1 MVGLL
6 NSKNG
11 KELYKNM
18 KIALN
23 TYEAANMLLN
33 DENGGWSY
41 AGSLAMI
48 EFLEDIELGLGEEME
63 LDMVAIRCD
72 YSEYESLQSW
82 LCDYYGAGLHDAL
95 KQAGI
100 DLEDDELE
108 DDDVIDEWIRSH
120 IYDHGTVIEFD
131 GGIIVSSF

>member
-1 MVGLL
+1 
-6 NSKNG
+6 
-11 KELYKNM
+11 M

-23 TYEAANMLLN
+23 TYEAADLLLN
-33 DENGGWSY
+33 DENANWTSSG
-41 AGSLAMI
+41 ALAMI

-63 LDMVAIRCD
+63 LDVVAIRCD
-72 YSEYESLQSW
+72 YSEYKSLQTW
-82 LCDYYGAGLHDAL
+82 LCEYYGAGLHDAL

-108 DDDVIDEWIRSH
+108 DSDVIDEWIRSH
-120 IYDHGTVIEFD
+120 IYDHGTVIEFN

>member
-1 MVGLL
+1 
-6 NSKNG
+6 
-11 KELYKNM
+11 M
-18 KIALN
+18 KITLN
-23 TYEAANMLLN
+23 TYEAADLLLN
-33 DENGGWSY
+33 DENGGWSH
-41 AGSLAMI
+41 AGSLAMVRY
-48 EFLEDIELGLGEEME
+48 LEDLEEDLGEE
-63 LDMVAIRCD
+63 LDLDVVAIRCD

-100 DLEDDELE
+100 DLEDDEMD

-120 IYDHGTVIEFD
+120 IQDHGQLIEFD

>member
-1 MVGLL
+1 
-6 NSKNG
+6 
-11 KELYKNM
+11 
-18 KIALN
+18 
-23 TYEAANMLLN
+23 MLLN
-33 DENGGWSY
+33 DENANWTSSG
-41 AGSLAMI
+41 ALAMI

-63 LDMVAIRCD
+63 LDIVAIRCD
-72 YSEYESLQSW
+72 YTEYESLQSW
-82 LCDYYGAGLHDAL
+82 LCEYYGSDLHDAL

-120 IYDHGTVIEFD
+120 IQDHGTLIEFD